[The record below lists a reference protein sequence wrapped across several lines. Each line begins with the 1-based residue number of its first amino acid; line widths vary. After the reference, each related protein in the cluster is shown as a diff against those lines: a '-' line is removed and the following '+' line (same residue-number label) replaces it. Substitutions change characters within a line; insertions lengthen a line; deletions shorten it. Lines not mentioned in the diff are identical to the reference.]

1 MKYIEIK
8 DLNYYYPD
16 TKEKALDNINISVES
31 GDIVLVLGESGS
43 GKSTL
48 GKCISGAIP
57 NFYGGNISGSIII
70 GGKPLNDMEHNERS
84 REITMVFQD
93 PERQLLMNKVHRE
106 VAFGLE
112 NTGVEEKKIKR
123 RVFEAMQFSNILS
136 LANRN
141 IDTLSGGQKQKVAV
155 ASAISYLP
163 KCIIL
168 DEPTSQLDPTSSEEI
183 VSLVKKINEEMGVT
197 IIVIEQRVEKW
208 FNAADKIFI
217 MKQGRKVFYGNK
229 MDMYREKNEY
239 ITSFLPSYLKLCKSL
254 NISEVPQNLKEARK
268 RLKSFKYER
277 KVSKEHNLN
286 EVIKINIKK
295 LYYSYEKEEALRG
308 INLSVRDGDF
318 ISILGPNGA
327 GKSTFLKSIMGLIK
341 YKGSIEIDKKEVKK
355 QALKDLAKTVG
366 YVSQNPNDYISKDTV
381 YEEVKF
387 TLDNYRIIDE
397 GIIEE
402 TLRTLDLYKIKD
414 KNPRDISGGERQ
426 RLAIASILVLKP
438 KILLLDEPTRGI
450 DNKIKGSLGKALRK
464 LNEGGTTILMV
475 THDIEFAAEYGS
487 SFLLMF
493 NGEIVAQGSKE
504 EVLSEGIYYTTTIN
518 KLIRD
523 KNNNIFTLKDI
534 MNFTEI

>member
-1 MKYIEIK
+1 
-8 DLNYYYPD
+8 
-16 TKEKALDNINISVES
+16 
-31 GDIVLVLGESGS
+31 
-43 GKSTL
+43 
-48 GKCISGAIP
+48 
-57 NFYGGNISGSIII
+57 
-70 GGKPLNDMEHNERS
+70 
-84 REITMVFQD
+84 
-93 PERQLLMNKVHRE
+93 
-106 VAFGLE
+106 
-112 NTGVEEKKIKR
+112 
-123 RVFEAMQFSNILS
+123 
-136 LANRN
+136 
-141 IDTLSGGQKQKVAV
+141 
-155 ASAISYLP
+155 
-163 KCIIL
+163 
-168 DEPTSQLDPTSSEEI
+168 
-183 VSLVKKINEEMGVT
+183 
-197 IIVIEQRVEKW
+197 
-208 FNAADKIFI
+208 
-217 MKQGRKVFYGNK
+217 
-229 MDMYREKNEY
+229 
-239 ITSFLPSYLKLCKSL
+239 L

-534 MNFTEI
+534 MNFTET